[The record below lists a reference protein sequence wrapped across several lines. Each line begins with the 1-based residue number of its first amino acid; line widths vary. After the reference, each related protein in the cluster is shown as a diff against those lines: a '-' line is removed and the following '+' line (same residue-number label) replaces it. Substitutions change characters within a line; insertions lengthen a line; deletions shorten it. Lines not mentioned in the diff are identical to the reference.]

1 MLAELPALIGAHAL
15 PVFAALLLGLLLV
28 TGAGWWSAQRHLLPP
43 LRERLGANAAWLALL
58 GLGFA
63 FIVGAGALFA
73 ELSEVLDA
81 DEELA
86 RFDLALSQAIRAG
99 TPPEA
104 LAWFGAITRLGDTA
118 TLVALCI
125 VVALVLLALR
135 RHMLMLV
142 WVLAVAGN
150 GALNVALKALFAR
163 ARPVHDGG
171 ALLAHGYSFPS
182 GHSSGAVVAYGMLAF
197 VLLRVLPKA
206 WHLPVVLLATA
217 IAFSVGSSRIF
228 LHVHY
233 PSDVLAGFASGAAW
247 LAVCLVA
254 AAWVRRRRRG
264 VSGHEPPKPSG

>member
-1 MLAELPALIGAHAL
+1 
-15 PVFAALLLGLLLV
+15 
-28 TGAGWWSAQRHLLPP
+28 
-43 LRERLGANAAWLALL
+43 
-58 GLGFA
+58 
-63 FIVGAGALFA
+63 
-73 ELSEVLDA
+73 
-81 DEELA
+81 
-86 RFDLALSQAIRAG
+86 
-99 TPPEA
+99 
-104 LAWFGAITRLGDTA
+104 
-118 TLVALCI
+118 
-125 VVALVLLALR
+125 
-135 RHMLMLV
+135 
-142 WVLAVAGN
+142 
-150 GALNVALKALFAR
+150 ALKALFAR

-254 AAWVRRRRRG
+254 AAWVRRRRLG